1 MVEGTPGRIRA
12 AVSGLSPGYFA
23 LVMATGIVSSGLRL
37 DGATWL
43 ADILLVIAGAAFVGL
58 LVLNVWRLVAFTSR
72 ASADFF
78 DPQRAFGYFTSVA
91 AAGVLAGGVSAHGLI
106 TVALILF
113 ILGFTAWLLLGYAVP
128 WATMLDRS
136 HHPTVRGAN
145 GSWFLWVVSSQS
157 VATMAAILERHLH
170 SAEHLF
176 AMLAVVAW
184 SVGVFLYGAESMLI
198 ALREMLYDADFAP
211 SYWVCMGAA
220 SITVLAGAEILAS
233 PGSTVVTNVEPILD
247 AATVMFWSFA
257 SWLLPMLILAF
268 CWRHFVRRVS
278 LAYDVSLWSM
288 VFPLGMYAVASVHLG
303 QVERL
308 PWVEHIGRAE
318 LWLSFTIWCVVFI
331 GFVRHVYRMLNR
343 HAAHD
348 ARSMP
353 EHIT

>member
-1 MVEGTPGRIRA
+1 
-12 AVSGLSPGYFA
+12 
-23 LVMATGIVSSGLRL
+23 MATGIVSSGLRL

-43 ADILLVIAGAAFVGL
+43 ADILLAIAGAAFVAL
-58 LVLNVWRLVAFTSR
+58 VVLNIWRLIEFRSC
-72 ASADFF
+72 ASEDFF
-78 DPQRAFGYFTSVA
+78 DPQRSFGYFTVVA
-91 AAGVLAGGVSAHGLI
+91 AAGVLASGVATHGMIWL
-106 TVALILF
+106 ALVLF
-113 ILGFTAWLLLGYAVP
+113 VFGFTAWMLLGYAVP

-136 HHPTVRGAN
+136 HRSTVRGAN
-145 GSWFLWVVSSQS
+145 GSWFLWVVSSQA

-220 SITVLAGAEILAS
+220 SITVLAGAEILAA
-233 PGSTVVTNVEPILD
+233 PGSTVVANVEPILD

-257 SWLLPMLILAF
+257 TWLLPMLILAF
-268 CWRHFVRRVS
+268 CWRHFVRGIS

-303 QVERL
+303 QVEKL
-308 PWVEHIGRAE
+308 PWVEHIGRVE
-318 LWLSFTIWCVVFI
+318 LWLSFAIWCVVFV
-331 GFVRHVYRMLNR
+331 GFLRHTCQVLNR
-343 HAAHD
+343 RPAMGAQ
-348 ARSMP
+348 AESRSQQ
-353 EHIT
+353 IT

>member
-1 MVEGTPGRIRA
+1 MPGRLRT

-37 DGATWL
+37 DGTPRL
-43 ADILLVIAGAAFVGL
+43 ADVLLVIAGVAFVALLGL
-58 LVLNVWRLVAFTSR
+58 NAWRLIRFRSR
-72 ASADFF
+72 AVADFF
-78 DPQRAFGYFTSVA
+78 DPQRSFGYFTVVA
-91 AAGVLAGGVSAHGLI
+91 AAGVLADGVATHDIVWL
-106 TVALILF
+106 ALVLF
-113 ILGFTAWLLLGYAVP
+113 VLGFTAWLLLGYAVP

-136 HHPTVRGAN
+136 HQPTVRGAN

-157 VATMAAILERHLH
+157 IATMAAILERHLH
-170 SAEHLF
+170 SAQHLF

-233 PGSTVVTNVEPILD
+233 PGSTVVTNVQPILD

-268 CWRHFVRRVS
+268 CWRHLVRRVS
-278 LAYDVSLWSM
+278 LTYDVGLWSI
-288 VFPLGMYAVASVHLG
+288 VFPLGMYAVASMHLG

-308 PWVEHIGRAE
+308 PGW
-318 LWLSFTIWCVVFI
+318 STS
-331 GFVRHVYRMLNR
+331 
-343 HAAHD
+343 AASNCGW
-348 ARSMP
+348 RSRSGVS
-353 EHIT
+353 